1 MSLPLPGAVTRALTL
16 APRETNACSSRQA
29 ADSITHKSFA
39 YALHIIIRG
48 CNATDTG
55 TYLTHGEPEEDKKK
69 TQEIHFAVFLRLL
82 ISQVDPVSDWD
93 FLFPARTLTSKVC
106 YVLLSHNDV
115 IKKEIQACLHL
126 LIDHLRSRSRL
137 TTSFTPPPSC
147 SAQLSILPDCPC
159 PRVRHAACTHAHCIM
174 HHAAM
179 QPCSMQHGHPLAC
192 RLRLCRHRQTQSVRK

>member
-147 SAQLSILPDCPC
+147 SAQLSILPDC
-159 PRVRHAACTHAHCIM
+159 RALVSGMQHARMHIASCT
-174 HHAAM
+174 M
-179 QPCSMQHGHPLAC
+179 QPCSHAAC
-192 RLRLCRHRQTQSVRK
+192 SMVTLFSPAAFASVVTGKPNR